1 MNATTRLHA
10 LGQRL
15 WLDNITRDLLDD
27 GRLQRYCAELSVS
40 GLTSN
45 PTIFE
50 QAIRNTGAY
59 DETIRR
65 AAAAGKAGEAIF
77 LDLALADLRR
87 AAAVFQPIHAASGGV
102 DGLVSLEVSPLL
114 ADDAAA
120 TVAEAK
126 RLYAQA
132 QCANLL
138 IKIPGTPAGVQA
150 VEETIFA
157 GVPVNVTLLF
167 SREHYVAAADAYW
180 RGIRRRIAAGLDPRV
195 NSVASLFIS
204 RWDHALS
211 GTLPPELNNRL
222 GLAVAGQTYAAYRTR
237 QASTEWRRLADA
249 GARPQ
254 RLLWAS
260 TGTKDPRL
268 PESYYAEA
276 LAAPDTIDTLPEKTL
291 LALAA
296 PGAQDTAQRAMPE
309 DGGDAERVL
318 ADFARAGVD
327 RAALAARLQREGAQA
342 FSRSWSGLLAVIAVI
357 AAKSGQAD
365 A

>member
-27 GRLQRYCAELSVS
+27 GTLQRYCAELSVS

-59 DETIRR
+59 DEAIRR
-65 AAAAGKAGEAIF
+65 AAAAGKAGEALF

-126 RLYAQA
+126 RLYALA
-132 QCANLL
+132 QFANLL

-150 VEETIFA
+150 IEETIFA

-211 GTLPPELNNRL
+211 GKLPPELNNRL

-237 QASTEWRRLADA
+237 QASAEWRRLADA

-296 PGAQDTAQRAMPE
+296 PGAQDTPRGVMPE
-309 DGGDAERVL
+309 DGGDAESVL

-327 RAALAARLQREGAQA
+327 RTALAARLQREGAQA
-342 FSRSWSGLLAVIAVI
+342 FSRSWSGLLAVIA
-357 AAKSGQAD
+357 AKSGQAD

>member
-15 WLDNITRDLLDD
+15 WLDNITRDLLDN
-27 GRLQRYCAELSVS
+27 GTLQRYCTELSVS

-59 DETIRR
+59 DEAIRH
-65 AAAAGKAGEAIF
+65 ATAAGKTGEVLF

-87 AAAVFQPIHAASGGV
+87 AAAVFLPIHAASGGV

-126 RLYAQA
+126 RLYALA

-150 VEETIFA
+150 IEETIFA

-180 RGIRRRIAAGLDPRV
+180 RGIRRRLAAGLDPRV

-204 RWDHALS
+204 RWDHALT
-211 GTLPPELNNRL
+211 GTLPPALNNRL
-222 GLAVAGQTYAAYRTR
+222 GLAVAGQTYAAYRAR
-237 QASTEWRRLADA
+237 QASDEWRRLADA

-260 TGTKDPRL
+260 TGTKDPQL
-268 PESYYAEA
+268 PESYYVEA

-291 LALAA
+291 LAFAA
-296 PGAQDTAQRAMPE
+296 QGAQGAAHGVMPE
-309 DGGDAERVL
+309 DGGAAESVL

-327 RAALAARLQREGAQA
+327 RTALAARLQREGAQA
-342 FSRSWSGLLAVIAVI
+342 FSRSWSGLLAVIA
-357 AAKSGQAD
+357 AKSGLPD